1 MDLQHEGGKR
11 MPAYKDGDS
20 GMWRSQFYY
29 TDWTGKK
36 RKKNKRGF
44 KTKKEAQQFEAE
56 FVRISQADMDMRFA
70 SFVDIYLKDK
80 EVELKQRTLR
90 NKRYMIQTHVIPYLG
105 DKKMN
110 EITPAD
116 IIAWQKSIK
125 DNNDFS
131 ESYLR
136 MLQNQVTAIFIHA
149 TKIYYL
155 RDNPCKRVKKMGK
168 SDDRSL
174 TFWTLE
180 EYQSFINTFDKES
193 MHYVMFEILFWT
205 GMREGELLA
214 LTKNDIDL
222 GQSVIKISKTYF
234 RMNKEDVITDPKTE
248 NSVRAIVIPQFLA
261 DEIKDYYDRLYKH
274 PADARL
280 FPIVAEALQHT
291 MKRHIEKAGVKKIRV
306 HDLRHSHCA
315 YLINKGVQPLIIKER
330 LGHKDIKIT
339 LNTYGH
345 LYPSEQKKI
354 ADLLDNL
361 NKNNSAPA
369 DNKGTEE

>member
-1 MDLQHEGGKR
+1 MDLQHKGGKR

>member
-1 MDLQHEGGKR
+1 MDLQHKGGKR

-248 NSVRAIVIPQFLA
+248 NSVRTIVIPQFLV

>member
-1 MDLQHEGGKR
+1 

-274 PADARL
+274 PTDARL

>member
-1 MDLQHEGGKR
+1 MDLQHKGGKR

-274 PADARL
+274 PTDARL